1 MSQRRD
7 EFWQIIL
14 GCLLLLGINGLVL
27 LTLSLQGAYV
37 VVAACFSVFTPT
49 ASSQQNWD
57 DSLITSISYVISSI
71 GIVQLLYVVPLV
83 ILFMRQQ
90 QWEWMKGIILGA
102 VLTALL
108 NAVFFFK

>member
-7 EFWQIIL
+7 ESWLIIL
-14 GCLLLLGINGLVL
+14 GCLLILGINGAVIF
-27 LTLSLQGAYV
+27 TLILFGATV
-37 VVAACFSVFTPT
+37 FVATCFSVSG
-49 ASSQQNWD
+49 AG
-57 DSLITSISYVISSI
+57 SLITPISYVIYSI

-83 ILFMRQQ
+83 FILKQKQ
-90 QWEWMKGIILGA
+90 QWEWMKGIIIGA